1 MSALTSA
8 ILALLL
14 HPHVQARAQREI
26 DEVVGRDRLPD
37 FSDRPRLPFVDAIC
51 REVLR
56 WNVIL
61 PMAIAHASVRDDV
74 YDGYFIPKG
83 GVSLVSRSFS
93 PMVFNTHFNRAFQ
106 ARLWWETFGAYDI
119 GPLELS

>member
-1 MSALTSA
+1 MSALTST

-37 FSDRPRLPFVDAIC
+37 FSDRPRLPFIDAIC

-83 GVSLVSRSFS
+83 SISFIFCS
-93 PMVFNTHFNRAFQ
+93 CVPCIVPNIPFHCFAGSTVVGNV
-106 ARLWWETFGAYDI
+106 WCV
-119 GPLELS
+119 